1 MSERDDVEAILKENG
16 DIYYVTRQTTTEDG
30 LGRVDDV
37 SEADFR
43 IFGMIQDIT
52 IKDRQIQE
60 MGLAVPGNRKI
71 FLMPDYSITSA
82 GVSVTTN
89 EVKEGDILT
98 DDKLYTGAGNTGQFR
113 IVKILRQWEET
124 DEEIYRT
131 AIIQSINLDGS

>member
-1 MSERDDVEAILKENG
+1 MSERDDVELILKESG
-16 DIYYVTRQTTTEDG
+16 DIYFVTRQTTTEDG
-30 LGRVDDV
+30 LGRVSDV

-43 IFGMIQDIT
+43 IYGMIQDIS
-52 IKDRQIQE
+52 IKDRQIHE

-82 GVSVTTN
+82 GVATTN

-98 DDKLYTGAGNTGQFR
+98 DAHLYTGKGNTGQFR
-113 IVKILRQWEET
+113 IVKILRQWEES

>member
-16 DIYYVTRQTTTEDG
+16 DIYFVTRQTTTEDG

-82 GVSVTTN
+82 GVATTN

-98 DDKLYTGAGNTGQFR
+98 DAHLYTGKGNTGQFR
-113 IVKILRQWEET
+113 IVKILRQWEES

>member
-16 DIYYVTRQTTTEDG
+16 DIYFVTRQTTTEDG

-82 GVSVTTN
+82 GVATTN